1 MGMMATTLMIVLTF
15 GLSQPILRVCR
26 LVPTTSPWATSP
38 LEAVHG
44 ADRPHAPPAGP
55 VVLIGP
61 GADQACRH
69 LGLGPLGQSKIPQ
82 AAEMG
87 FGWARLPI
95 IPSISCLDSI
105 QMETRWPRGM
115 LV

>member
-55 VVLIGP
+55 VVLIVP
-61 GADQACRH
+61 VPIRRADTWDSVPWASRKYHRPKNGLRVGQVADH
-69 LGLGPLGQSKIPQ
+69 L
-82 AAEMG
+82 
-87 FGWARLPI
+87 
-95 IPSISCLDSI
+95 SISCLHSI

>member
-1 MGMMATTLMIVLTF
+1 
-15 GLSQPILRVCR
+15 
-26 LVPTTSPWATSP
+26 
-38 LEAVHG
+38 
-44 ADRPHAPPAGP
+44 
-55 VVLIGP
+55 
-61 GADQACRH
+61 
-69 LGLGPLGQSKIPQ
+69 
-82 AAEMG
+82 MG